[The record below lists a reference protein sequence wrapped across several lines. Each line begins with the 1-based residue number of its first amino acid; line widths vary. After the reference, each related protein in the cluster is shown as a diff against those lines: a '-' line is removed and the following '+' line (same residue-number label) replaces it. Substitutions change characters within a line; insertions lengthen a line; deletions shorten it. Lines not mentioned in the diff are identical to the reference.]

1 MKTKIVY
8 VVVSDETDIFLEQ
21 ALLSVYSLR
30 QHNPNAIVE
39 FVLDQH
45 TDKTITGKRTE
56 ILKYINKKTVVS
68 VPDEYDEK
76 APRSRWLKTSLSQHV
91 KGDFLYVDTD
101 TVITDNLEEIDNFTG
116 DLGAVADRHTTL
128 QYHFGR
134 DRLKKEALEGGW
146 KYSDD
151 MVWFNGG
158 LLFVRD
164 NDLAKAFFNEWN
176 TQWKESYKKT
186 KRLTDQIP
194 LCITNEKFNYPIKEL
209 EGEWNCQIS
218 MNGISYL
225 SNAKIIH
232 YLAYYANDNAWKF
245 YDKDILQEIKEYGY
259 ITERISTLVHNAK
272 KTFYI
277 PNRIIVGKDIDVIN
291 SPLFGLCKRRP
302 LFFSVFNTFARLVS
316 III

>member
-194 LCITNEKFNYPIKEL
+194 LCITNEKFKYPIK
-209 EGEWNCQIS
+209 
-218 MNGISYL
+218 
-225 SNAKIIH
+225 H
-232 YLAYYANDNAWKF
+232 NDQVLN
-245 YDKDILQEIKEYGY
+245 
-259 ITERISTLVHNAK
+259 
-272 KTFYI
+272 
-277 PNRIIVGKDIDVIN
+277 
-291 SPLFGLCKRRP
+291 
-302 LFFSVFNTFARLVS
+302 FA
-316 III
+316 